1 MVEDVRLDKLPI
13 LHTLNGECVTSM
25 CIHQQQ
31 FGHLSHVQMPEV
43 LHELVI
49 EGVQFLTQ
57 FLVVLFVVVC
67 LVGVERFIGVT
78 QWDVCRQ
85 PCRL

>member
-57 FLVVLFVVVC
+57 FLVFLMVVS
-67 LVGVERFIGVT
+67 LVGVERFVGVT
-78 QWDVCRQ
+78 QRDVCRQ

>member
-1 MVEDVRLDKLPI
+1 MVEDVRLDELSVFHPF
-13 LHTLNGECVTSM
+13 NGECVTPM

-49 EGVQFLTQ
+49 EGVKFLTQ
-57 FLVVLFVVVC
+57 FLVFLMVVS
-67 LVGVERFIGVT
+67 LVGVERFIDVT
-78 QWDVCRQ
+78 QRNVGSE

>member
-13 LHTLNGECVTSM
+13 LHTLNGEDVTPM
-25 CIHQQQ
+25 CIYQQQ
-31 FGHLSHVQMPEV
+31 FGHLPHVQMPEV

-57 FLVVLFVVVC
+57 FLVFLMVVS

>member
-1 MVEDVRLDKLPI
+1 MVEDVSLDKLPI
-13 LHTLNGECVTSM
+13 LHTLNGERVTPM

-31 FGHLSHVQMPEV
+31 FGHLSHVQMSKV

-57 FLVVLFVVVC
+57 FLVFLMVVS
-67 LVGVERFIGVT
+67 LVGVERFVGVT
-78 QWDVCRQ
+78 QRSIRRQ